1 MSKLLYII
9 FYTLFLVF
17 MQGELTISYAVCTK
31 AEGSSG
37 ACDPQDPVDPDCALT
52 KVAVGTAITN
62 TEDETPEGGRTSIDQ
77 YGIDYRHDGGP
88 EVDYN
93 VKVTGLSGTDIGSSE
108 SQRVCEGKLIA
119 FFTESGEK
127 QVRIEV
133 FQVQRGVT
141 QTSSNAFKV
150 VYDVTPP
157 ELRVNQ
163 VFIGSGTDGG
173 PLVYSSGTTYFTS
186 DEVTIT
192 ATVVDKAPAQQIDKL
207 GMQVV
212 AGLPGTQ
219 AFQTSPNK
227 DGKFEFPLGLSGAQ
241 EGTFTIEVAGVDS
254 DSATFG
260 DGSAA
265 NFSESQSIRVVLDKT
280 APVLLKVE
288 IITNPSK
295 PDQETKEAP
304 GVFIPSG
311 EFRVRATFS
320 EDLATPPTLLVGQ
333 VGLGVGEA
341 AEPYPVG
348 FDSALFQS
356 SKNIVEYTVTPLVG
370 DQNIGPIDFTF
381 QENGT
386 DKAGNQV
393 DPNSGIFT
401 GGTGMVISRAAIL
414 DIVPPDINR
423 LGTNNAGEVQSIPA
437 NNEKIAKGSFP
448 ERITVIVRDY
458 DLPER
463 LGEESGGDLASTASA
478 SGVDFNK
485 ISSGTDTDASS
496 IKIDVTDPNA
506 KVIPGTLVTQ
516 PPNGL
521 QLILPDPI
529 TFYSEFNG
537 VPPEGVY
544 TVRVSLVDQV
554 GNIGVETFFFTMDNT
569 NIRGETIQVALFPE
583 PDGTGGVEQPNP
595 FLTNPINDNILP
607 DSPDLI
613 TDLSTLNTINALD
626 EFKVCSADPTF
637 NLTRSTFTLKAR
649 LNGPDTV
656 GRTMVVTGSP
666 NINDAENTCRV
677 QGATTIRVDKDQ
689 RSIFPNLNFDFP
701 NPGGVGANVPEGDV
715 DPRFGQFD
723 GPYFVEVIAVDEAG
737 NFSDPIRKEFILDT
751 TAPHTESTFPI
762 NNGKVG
768 GALRHV
774 SAVVIDPHPPR
785 LHVFD
790 EEGHINYGSGISKDH
805 TGIKLFLENG
815 YRQPLNGDIF
825 TSENQLRGALRFVHN
840 PNSSD
845 PDLPS
850 YNPNDDSYK
859 VLLEFVNKQSTPVEL
874 PKDGSADGVYKI
886 EVIPADNAGNTLTDA
901 LAGTTG
907 YQIPSSNPDSV
918 LELRQNWFFLYDSI
932 APTLKVDAI
941 GGKSFVDEIRVNG
954 HNFGLTGKI
963 QDLSAK
969 TDDPTK
975 GGSGIDRVEY
985 SIVYKT
991 TDGAMVASQIVNGKE
1006 KKNPIIDGAKAILAN
1021 YGSPS
1026 NDPTLSSTKPL
1037 DPTSYPDLV
1046 MEELAW
1052 TINSSLPDVTELI
1065 GPGEVAD
1072 GKAANYWLEISA
1084 YDQSGNVTKRE
1095 IKLIVNFGAIPAP
1108 EIVSPQL
1115 NQYFQKSVINFQFR
1129 QIEQAN
1135 DYILTVTHPD
1145 TSVTTKAI
1153 GIGNPTEDVLA
1164 IEIFP
1169 KEGEYK
1175 WKVAARDSVGNVGT
1189 ESLQQRFT
1197 IDRHAP
1203 ALSLTNW
1210 TDLSP
1215 QSQGK
1220 LTRGSFKLSL
1230 LFNEALKEFPK
1241 VHYIPFN
1248 GASIPPQVIA
1258 TSNTDGSL
1266 WEGIATVPLTATATW
1281 DGIATVE
1288 ITGAKDYAGNII
1300 RKDRS
1305 VTFEIDTG
1313 PSYEVKMF
1321 ENPVRHEEII
1331 LVVKSSEQLLGNLN
1345 IIEPTGVEFLSNEIL
1360 KIPGSLM
1367 SYQTSFK
1374 LRDSALDE
1382 ASIRIAGSDVNGNA
1396 SSRTVRFPLVKA
1408 GPTQSSLLRSTSML
1422 VNIPTN
1428 AVRTNRS
1435 VALLPPNEMTT
1446 QSNSQD
1452 ELSKVQELGLLSPMN
1467 LQFVTPSYG
1476 KIMINR
1482 PLQDQEALFIQNSST
1497 REYVPVTY
1505 LNGELLFKVNSG
1517 GNFAIYKDQKPPMI
1531 SLEDDEDEDLLL
1543 SGSNPKFVFNIA
1555 DLGVGVRD
1563 VQVSLGAKQMSISD
1577 LGDGSYEASYSGHL
1591 PRGQHSVSIVS
1602 NDKVGN
1608 KSILKATASVSG
1620 PIRLSAQVYPNPVRD
1635 VLKVR
1640 YQLSRNARNL
1650 SFKIYDSAGDRVFVS
1665 SLNTDMTITAVAGVN
1680 EYQWELENSRG
1691 LEVANGVYIL
1701 QIDAEDSQGYRD
1713 RVRIKVAV
1721 LR

>member
-1 MSKLLYII
+1 
-9 FYTLFLVF
+9 
-17 MQGELTISYAVCTK
+17 MQGELTIFHATCTK
-31 AEGSSG
+31 SEGSSG
-37 ACDPQDPVDPDCALT
+37 TCDVQDPVDPDCALT
-52 KVAVGTAITN
+52 KVAVGTTISG
-62 TEDETPEGGRTSIDQ
+62 TEDISPDGGRTSFPQ

-93 VKVTGLSGTDIGSSE
+93 IKVTGLSSPDIGSSE
-108 SQRVCEGKLIA
+108 SQRVCEGRLVA
-119 FFTESGEK
+119 FFSGSGEK
-127 QVRIEV
+127 QVRIEA
-133 FQVQRGVT
+133 FQVQKGIT
-141 QTSSNAFKV
+141 QTSSNSFRV

-157 ELRVNQ
+157 ELRINQ
-163 VFIGSGTDGG
+163 VFIGSGTEGEAL
-173 PLVYSSGTTYFTS
+173 PYSAGTTYFTS

-192 ATVVDKAPAQQIDKL
+192 ATVIDKAPAQQIDLL

-212 AGLPGTQ
+212 SGLPGSQ
-219 AFQTSPNK
+219 AFQPSPNK
-227 DGKFEFPLGLSGAQ
+227 DGKFEFPLGVNGGQ
-241 EGTFTIEVAGVDS
+241 DGTFQIRVAGVDS
-254 DSATFG
+254 DKETFG
-260 DGSAA
+260 DGSPA
-265 NFSESQSIRVVLDKT
+265 NYSDGQLIQVVLDRT

-295 PDQETKEAP
+295 PEQKTNEAP

-333 VGLGVGEA
+333 LGVGVGEP
-341 AEPYPVG
+341 AEPYAVG

-356 SKNIVEYTVTPLVG
+356 SKSIVEYTVTPLVG
-370 DQNIGPIDFTF
+370 NQNIGPIDFTF

-386 DKAGNQV
+386 DRAGNQV
-393 DPNSGIFT
+393 DPNAGIFT
-401 GGTGMVISRAAIL
+401 GGTGMTISRAAIL

-423 LGTNNAGEVQSIPA
+423 IGTNNAGEVQSIPA

-458 DLPER
+458 DLPEG
-463 LGEESGGDLASTASA
+463 LDEESGGDLASTANA
-478 SGVDFNK
+478 SGVDFDK
-485 ISSGTDTDASS
+485 ISSGSDTSAQS
-496 IKIDVTDPNA
+496 IKIDVTDPSER
-506 KVIPGTLVTQ
+506 VIPGTLVTQ

-529 TFYSEFNG
+529 TFYADLDG

-544 TVRVSLVDQV
+544 TVRVSLVDKV
-554 GNIGVETFFFTMDNT
+554 GNVGVENFFFTMDNT

-613 TDLSTLNTINALD
+613 TDLSTLNTINALT
-626 EFKVCSADPTF
+626 EFKVCSADPSF
-637 NLTRSTFTLKAR
+637 NLTRSSFTLKAR

-656 GRTMVVTGSP
+656 GRTMVVTGQP
-666 NINDAENTCRV
+666 NINDQENTCKV

-701 NPGGVGANVPEGDV
+701 NPTAVGTNVPEGDV

-751 TAPHTESTFPI
+751 TAPHTESTFPV

-768 GALRHV
+768 GQLRHV

-815 YRQPLNGDIF
+815 YRQPLNTEIF
-825 TSENQLRGALRFVHN
+825 SSENQLRGALRFVHN

-859 VLLEFVNKQSTPVEL
+859 VLLEFVDKDSTPVEL
-874 PKDGSADGVYKI
+874 PTDGSADGVYKI

-907 YQIPSSNPDSV
+907 YKVPGTNPDSV

-932 APTLKVDAI
+932 APTLKIDAI
-941 GGKSFVDEIRVNG
+941 GGKTFVDEIKVNG

-963 QDLSAK
+963 QDLSARS
-969 TDDPTK
+969 DGPTK

-985 SIVYKT
+985 SVVYKT
-991 TDGAMVASQIVNGKE
+991 TDGAMVASQIVQGKE
-1006 KKNPIIDGAKAILAN
+1006 KKNPIIDKALAILAP
-1021 YGSPS
+1021 YGTPS

-1037 DPTSYPDLV
+1037 DPTSYPDLD

-1052 TINSSLPDVTELI
+1052 TINSSLPDIPELI
-1065 GPGEVAD
+1065 GPGEVTD
-1072 GKAANYWLEISA
+1072 GKEANYWLEISA
-1084 YDQSGNVTKRE
+1084 FDQSGNETKRE
-1095 IKLIVNFGAIPAP
+1095 IKLTVNFGAIPAP

-1115 NQYFQKSVINFQFR
+1115 NEYFRKSVVNFQFR

-1135 DYILTVTHPD
+1135 DYILTVTHPN

-1153 GIGNPTEDVLA
+1153 GIGNPAEDVLA
-1164 IEIFP
+1164 IEIFS

-1189 ESLQQRFT
+1189 ESLLQKFT
-1197 IDRHAP
+1197 IDRQAP
-1203 ALSLTNW
+1203 LLSLATW

-1230 LFNEALKEFPK
+1230 LFDEPLKEHPH
-1241 VHYIPFN
+1241 VSYIPFN
-1248 GASIPPQVIA
+1248 GGSIQPQIIV
-1258 TSNTDGSL
+1258 TSKKNGNL
-1266 WEGIATVPLTATATW
+1266 WEGEATVPLTATATW

-1288 ITGAKDYAGNII
+1288 IKMAKDFAGNVI

-1313 PSYEVKMF
+1313 PAYEVKMF
-1321 ENPVRHEEII
+1321 ENPVNHEEIVLI
-1331 LVVKSSEQLLGNLN
+1331 VKASEQLLGNLN
-1345 IIEPTGVEFLSNEIL
+1345 IVELQGVEFLSNEIL
-1360 KIPGSLM
+1360 KIPGTLM

-1374 LRDSALDE
+1374 LRDSSLDE
-1382 ASIRIAGSDVNGNA
+1382 ASITIAGSDVNGNA
-1396 SSRTVRFPLVKA
+1396 SSRNVRFPLVKA
-1408 GPTQSSLLRSTSML
+1408 GPTQSSLLRSRSMV

-1428 AVRTNRS
+1428 AVATKRS
-1435 VALLPPNEMTT
+1435 VALLPPNEMGAP
-1446 QSNSQD
+1446 SNGVE
-1452 ELSKVQELGLLSPMN
+1452 ELLKVQELGLLSPMN
-1467 LQFVTPSYG
+1467 LQFTTPSYG

-1482 PLQDQEALFIQNSST
+1482 PLQEQEALFIQNSSA

-1517 GNFAIYKDQKPPMI
+1517 GNFAIYKDAKPPVI
-1531 SLEDDEDEDLLL
+1531 SLEDDEGEDLLL
-1543 SGSNPKFVFNIA
+1543 SGSNPKFVFNLE
-1555 DLGVGVRD
+1555 DFGTGVRD
-1563 VQVSLGAKQMSISD
+1563 VEVSLGAKQMSISD
-1577 LGDGSYEASYSGHL
+1577 LGDGTYEATYSGQL

-1602 NDKVGN
+1602 NDRVGN

-1680 EYQWELENSRG
+1680 EYQWDLENSRG

-1701 QIDAEDSQGYRD
+1701 QIDAEDNQGYRD